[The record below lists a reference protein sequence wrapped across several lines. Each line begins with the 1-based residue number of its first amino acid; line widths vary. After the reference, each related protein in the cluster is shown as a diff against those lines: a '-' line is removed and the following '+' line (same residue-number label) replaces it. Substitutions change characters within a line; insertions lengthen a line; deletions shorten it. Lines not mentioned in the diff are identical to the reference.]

1 MTIILEQNP
10 VLFYF
15 ILFLTFSVIGSFLNV
30 VIYRLPEGKS
40 LSFPP
45 STCPKCQNR
54 LKPYHNIPIIS
65 WLFLK
70 GKCGFCNESISIQ
83 YPIIEFVVGIIGLSV
98 FYINGLSIESL
109 LLSLIFSTMIAM
121 SIIDYRTHEIQ
132 DSLNITIM
140 IMALMLWIPNINN
153 AIPLIQN
160 FLIGAGAI
168 ALLRFFVTSYV
179 GEEAMGEGDIPV
191 VATMSAI
198 LGLYAT
204 DAVFYSALIALIVH
218 SFFKKEI
225 PFIPF
230 LTIGLIIVWYSKYS
244 ILQMKFF

>member
-153 AIPLIQN
+153 AILLIQN

-204 DAVFYSALIALIVH
+204 DAVFYSALIALIAH

-230 LTIGLIIVWYSKYS
+230 LTIGLMIVWYSKYS